1 MDWDSRTG
9 RLIERGA
16 IVVAS
21 LVLSIGSIALLSG
34 YFAGTDAAG
43 VNGGSVGPGTVF
55 KDLGDAYLPPNRLQ
69 PPYNSDP
76 PTSGAHVPE
85 AVTRDERPLDDN
97 QLLQALSLGN
107 VVIMYG
113 GKAPP
118 PELKALVTQLG
129 GTFTPALA
137 ATGQAVILS
146 PRPGTTG
153 LIALAWTRMLRVR
166 SPTDPLLREF
176 AEFWLGKGVA
186 HAGSR
191 RKLPVS

>member
-1 MDWDSRTG
+1 VDWDSRTG

-21 LVLSIGSIALLSG
+21 LVLSVGSVALLSG
-34 YFAGTDAAG
+34 YFAGNDTAG
-43 VNGGSVGPGTVF
+43 VTGGSDGPGKVF

-85 AVTRDERPLDDN
+85 AVTRDDRPLDDN

-113 GKAPP
+113 GKGPP
-118 PELKALVTQLG
+118 PGLSALVAQLS

-137 ATGQAVILS
+137 ATGQAVILA
-146 PRPGTTG
+146 PRPGTSG
-153 LIALAWTRMLRVR
+153 LIALAWTRMLRVG
-166 SPTDPLLREF
+166 SPADPQLRAF
-176 AEFWLGKGVA
+176 IDFWLGKGA
-186 HAGSR
+186 PQAASR
-191 RKLPVS
+191 RALPVS